1 MRIAILTNDYPPVS
15 QGGAGRIAEL
25 QAKWLYAHGH
35 TVKVWR
41 PGPGS
46 GQTAGDVEVEFFP
59 PRTSLPFAKLTSAS
73 SFSRLWFH
81 LEDLAP
87 NLKVIDSIKAWK
99 PDVLLTHN
107 LTGCGWGT
115 PGLLHQ
121 SGLRWVHYL
130 HDTQI
135 FEPSGQVLALE
146 SNTGWRRAWR
156 SFWAGRRAKALGEP
170 DAVISPSAWL
180 LGEHEKF
187 GLFTHNER
195 LVLPNPL
202 EISLGYCEARLED
215 QTNILYVGRLSEDK
229 GLPVLLE
236 AWSLI
241 QSGFEKLLIAGDGPL
256 RQKVMDL
263 HDPKIQ
269 YLGQLSHD
277 EVMIK
282 MYENHILAVPSL
294 VMENQPTVIL
304 EGVAAGMKIVAADVG
319 GVKEL
324 LGPYG
329 QTVIPGRIEDLAQA
343 LLAAKEQTSEP
354 ALRQEILE
362 RHHVDRVM
370 SILVAKL
377 KA

>member
-1 MRIAILTNDYPPVS
+1 
-15 QGGAGRIAEL
+15 
-25 QAKWLYAHGH
+25 
-35 TVKVWR
+35 
-41 PGPGS
+41 
-46 GQTAGDVEVEFFP
+46 
-59 PRTSLPFAKLTSAS
+59 
-73 SFSRLWFH
+73 
-81 LEDLAP
+81 
-87 NLKVIDSIKAWK
+87 
-99 PDVLLTHN
+99 
-107 LTGCGWGT
+107 
-115 PGLLHQ
+115 
-121 SGLRWVHYL
+121 
-130 HDTQI
+130 
-135 FEPSGQVLALE
+135 
-146 SNTGWRRAWR
+146 
-156 SFWAGRRAKALGEP
+156 
-170 DAVISPSAWL
+170 
-180 LGEHEKF
+180 
-187 GLFTHNER
+187 
-195 LVLPNPL
+195 
-202 EISLGYCEARLED
+202 
-215 QTNILYVGRLSEDK
+215 LSEDK

-263 HDPKIQ
+263 HDPKIH

-362 RHHVDRVM
+362 HHHVDRVM